1 MNEWSA
7 TNFFYWNMRKWCHL
21 FTRFFTSWVLL
32 KKINPLLETWNT
44 WSNSFTFWGKYWKGY
59 WQFFPHFAQNFFCC
73 CHCFYFRFIFRFEC
87 KNVFLFFFHN
97 NWLWKFRCKK
107 LDFFAKFE
115 SAHKLYEFYSSFSA
129 LPALNIRD

>member
-1 MNEWSA
+1 MNDQEPTFSTGTWEIGA
-7 TNFFYWNMRKWCHL
+7 FYL
-21 FTRFFTSWVLL
+21 QGFFTSWVLL

-44 WSNSFTFWGKYWKGY
+44 WSNSFTFWEKYWKGY

-97 NWLWKFRCKK
+97 NWLRKFRCKK
-107 LDFFAKFE
+107 LDFLQNSNLHISCMNSIHLF
-115 SAHKLYEFYSSFSA
+115 
-129 LPALNIRD
+129 LPSLHLT